1 MRNRKSKR
9 KPSKRPSVI
18 GSSQHSQRDSD
29 FYSECSVSVEESE
42 WKKSPPSVVSKE
54 SCQETAK
61 SSPTRSTMPLVIT
74 IMGYLIRLV
83 VLVVGWLYYKQWQTS
98 QMPTYDMQNF
108 IQKEKSNDIQVTNV
122 TELPTDIFKIYSAAS
137 CLKGN
142 SIEKLRESLRMQL
155 DNVPESVRDR
165 VINRA
170 LIEGISQKSSTTDSD
185 SHLGKDGRA
194 TMFMAYW
201 STAYNGDETV
211 LIGGSEYSTCILV
224 TGIDFTLAET
234 VVDYEETYHKELIGH
249 QPCHCG
255 LFSCEK
261 CPIYDTVVKRK
272 PIFARHV
279 LSIDQQHEL
288 HHWMVREAVESAE
301 QSLGIKQP
309 AMLELSFW

>member
-42 WKKSPPSVVSKE
+42 WKSPPSVVSKE

-61 SSPTRSTMPLVIT
+61 SSPTRSTVSLGIT
-74 IMGYLIRLV
+74 VMGYFIGLV
-83 VLVVGWLYYKQWQTS
+83 VLVVGWLYNKQWKTS
-98 QMPTYDMQNF
+98 QMPTYDMQTF
-108 IQKEKSNDIQVTNV
+108 IQKEKSNEIQVTDV
-122 TELPTDIFKIYSAAS
+122 TELPTDVFKIYSAAS
-137 CLKGN
+137 CLEGN

-224 TGIDFTLAET
+224 TGVEFTLAET
-234 VVDYEETYHKELIGH
+234 VVDHEETYHKQLIGH
-249 QPCHCG
+249 EPCHCG
-255 LFSCEK
+255 WRTCEK

-272 PIFARHV
+272 PIFAPHV
-279 LSIDQQHEL
+279 LTIDQQHRL
-288 HHWMVREAVESAE
+288 HRWMVRQAVESAE
-301 QSLGIKQP
+301 QSVGIRQP
-309 AMLELSFW
+309 TMLELSAW